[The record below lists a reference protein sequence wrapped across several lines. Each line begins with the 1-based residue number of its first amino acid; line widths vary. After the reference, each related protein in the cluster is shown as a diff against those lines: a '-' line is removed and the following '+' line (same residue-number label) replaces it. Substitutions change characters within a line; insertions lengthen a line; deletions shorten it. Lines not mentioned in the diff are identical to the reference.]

1 MFKKTWLD
9 EMIEKEVEAINE
21 FPEPSDERSQRL
33 DDLDKMMR
41 MKTEEK
47 KSKRGLIETGVKLA
61 LDGLAIA
68 APLAFYNVW
77 MKRGFEFEKEGTF
90 TSQTFKGLVNKF
102 KPTGI

>member
-1 MFKKTWLD
+1 MFKKHWLD
-9 EMIEKEVEAINE
+9 EMIEKEVEAINKSA
-21 FPEPSDERSQRL
+21 EPSEERSQRL

-41 MKTEEK
+41 MKSEEK
-47 KSKRGLIETGVKLA
+47 KSKRGIFESGAKLA

-68 APLAFYNVW
+68 APLAFYSVW

-90 TSQTFKGLVNKF
+90 TSQTFKGLIGKF

>member
-21 FPEPSDERSQRL
+21 SPEPSDERSQRL

-47 KSKRGLIETGVKLA
+47 KSKRGLIETGAKLT